1 MHKIIQK
8 WNNIDLILRIVIGL
22 FLGAALGIFV
32 PAHVYVLDLMGKL
45 FVSALKSVAPILV
58 FCLVIGAL
66 AQAKSVGNMKLVI
79 GLYALSTFTASLV
92 AVCAAMI
99 FPVDFTF
106 AHDAAASLPSPQ
118 GIGEVLN
125 SLVLNIV
132 VNPVDALVKGN
143 FIGILFWAI
152 AFGVALRLA
161 EPSTKA
167 FFDNVSSAI
176 GKIVHWIINA
186 APFGIMGLVYT
197 TVASNGLRIFS
208 EYGFVIA
215 LLLGTMAVVALILN
229 PILVFLLT
237 RKNPYPLVFRTLR
250 DSGVTAFFM
259 RSSAAN
265 IPVNMNL
272 CEKLGFNK
280 DNYSVSI
287 PLGSTINMSGAAIT
301 ISIMSLCAAHTLG
314 IRVDI
319 PTAVIL
325 SVLSAVSAAGAS
337 GVAGGSL
344 LLIPLACSSF
354 GISNDIAMQV
364 VAIGLI
370 IGVLQDSCET
380 ALNSSTDVLF
390 TAVGEYRMWQRAGI
404 KFKMGRDHETVQIKK

>member
-8 WNNIDLILRIVIGL
+8 WNSIDLILRIVFGL

-32 PAHVYVLDLMGKL
+32 PAHVYALDLIGKL

-58 FCLVIGAL
+58 FFLVIGAL
-66 AQAKSVGNMKLVI
+66 AKAKSVGSMKLVI
-79 GLYALSTFTASLV
+79 GLYALSTFIASLV
-92 AVCAAMI
+92 AVCAAII

-106 AHDAAASLPSPQ
+106 AHVEAAQSPSPQ

-132 VNPVDALVKGN
+132 VNPVDALAKGN

-152 AFGVALRLA
+152 AVGVALRIA

-197 TVASNGLRIFS
+197 TVDNNGLRIFS
-208 EYGFVIA
+208 EYGAVIA
-215 LLLGTMAVVALILN
+215 LLVCAMAVTALIVN
-229 PILVFLLT
+229 PILVFLFT
-237 RKNPYPLVFRTLR
+237 GENPYPLVLRTLR

-301 ISIMSLCAAHTLG
+301 ISIMALCAAHTLG
-314 IRVDI
+314 IYVDI

-325 SVLSAVSAAGAS
+325 SVFSSISAAGAS

-370 IGVLQDSCET
+370 IGVIQDSCET

-390 TAVGEYRMWQRAGI
+390 TAVGEYRLWKRAGI
-404 KFKMGRDHETVQIKK
+404 EFEMGKNHEPVQL

>member
-8 WNNIDLILRIVIGL
+8 WNSIDLILRIVIGL
-22 FLGAALGIFV
+22 FLGAVLGIFV
-32 PAHVYVLDLMGKL
+32 PAHVYLLDLIGKL

-66 AQAKSVGNMKLVI
+66 AKAKSVGNMKLVI
-79 GLYALSTFTASLV
+79 VLYALSTFIASLI

-99 FPVDFTF
+99 FPVNFTF
-106 AHDAAASLPSPQ
+106 AHVAAASSPSPQ
-118 GIGEVLN
+118 GIGDVLN

-132 VNPVDALVKGN
+132 VNPVDALAKGN

-208 EYGFVIA
+208 EYGSVIA
-215 LLLGTMAVVALILN
+215 LLVGTMAVVALIVN
-229 PILVFLLT
+229 PTLVFVLT
-237 RKNPYPLVFRTLR
+237 GKNPYPLVLRTLR
-250 DSGVTAFFM
+250 DSGVTAFFT

-301 ISIMSLCAAHTLG
+301 ISIMALCAAHTRG
-314 IRVDI
+314 IYVDI

-370 IGVLQDSCET
+370 IGVLQDSFET

-390 TAVGEYRMWQRAGI
+390 TAVGEYRMWQRAGL
-404 KFKMGRDHETVQIKK
+404 KFKMGKDHEPVQLKK

>member
-8 WNNIDLILRIVIGL
+8 WNSIDLILRIVIGL
-22 FLGAALGIFV
+22 FLGAALGLLV
-32 PAHVYVLDLMGKL
+32 PSHVYVLDLMGKL

-66 AQAKSVGNMKLVI
+66 AKAKSVGNMKLVI
-79 GLYALSTFTASLV
+79 VLYAISTFTASLI

-106 AHDAAASLPSPQ
+106 AHVEAASSPSPQ

-132 VNPVDALVKGN
+132 VNPVDALAKGN

-152 AFGVALRLA
+152 AFGIALRLA

-208 EYGFVIA
+208 EYGSVIA
-215 LLLGTMAVVALILN
+215 LLVCTMAVVALIVN
-229 PILVFLLT
+229 PILVFVLT
-237 RKNPYPLVFRTLR
+237 GKNPYPLVLRTLR

-301 ISIMSLCAAHTLG
+301 ISIMALCAAHTLG
-314 IRVDI
+314 IYVDI

-325 SVLSAVSAAGAS
+325 SALSAVSAAGAS

-370 IGVLQDSCET
+370 IGVIQDSCET

-390 TAVGEYRMWQRAGI
+390 TAVGEYRMWQRAGL
-404 KFKMGRDHETVQIKK
+404 KFKMGMDHETVQLNK

>member
-8 WNNIDLILRIVIGL
+8 WNSIDLILRIVIGL

-32 PAHVYVLDLMGKL
+32 PAHVYVLDLIGKL

-66 AQAKSVGNMKLVI
+66 AKAKSVGNMKLVI
-79 GLYALSTFTASLV
+79 VLYALSTFIASLI

-99 FPVDFTF
+99 FTVDFTF
-106 AHDAAASLPSPQ
+106 AHVEAASSPSPQ

-132 VNPVDALVKGN
+132 VNPVDALAKGN

-215 LLLGTMAVVALILN
+215 LLVGTMTVVALILN
-229 PILVFLLT
+229 PILVFVLT

-370 IGVLQDSCET
+370 IGVIQDSCET

-404 KFKMGRDHETVQIKK
+404 AFKMGKDHETVQLKK

>member
-8 WNNIDLILRIVIGL
+8 WNSIDLILRIVIGL
-22 FLGAALGIFV
+22 FLGAALGLFV
-32 PAHVYVLDLMGKL
+32 PSHVYVLDLMGKL

-66 AQAKSVGNMKLVI
+66 AKAKSVGNMKLVI
-79 GLYALSTFTASLV
+79 VLYAISTFTASLI

-106 AHDAAASLPSPQ
+106 AHVEAASSPSPQ

-132 VNPVDALVKGN
+132 VNPVDALAKGN

-208 EYGFVIA
+208 EYGSVIA
-215 LLLGTMAVVALILN
+215 LLVCTMAVVALIVN
-229 PILVFLLT
+229 PILVFVLT
-237 RKNPYPLVFRTLR
+237 GKNPYPLVLRTLR

-301 ISIMSLCAAHTLG
+301 ISIMALCAAHTLG
-314 IRVDI
+314 IYVDI

-325 SVLSAVSAAGAS
+325 SALSAVSAAGAS

-370 IGVLQDSCET
+370 IGVIQDSCET

-390 TAVGEYRMWQRAGI
+390 TAVGEYRMWQRAGL
-404 KFKMGRDHETVQIKK
+404 KFKMGMDHETVQLNK

>member
-8 WNNIDLILRIVIGL
+8 WNSIDLILRIVIGL
-22 FLGAALGIFV
+22 FLGAALGLFV

-66 AQAKSVGNMKLVI
+66 AKAKSVGNMKLVI
-79 GLYALSTFTASLV
+79 VLYALSTFIASLI

-106 AHDAAASLPSPQ
+106 AHVAAASSPSPQ

-132 VNPVDALVKGN
+132 VNPVDALAKGN

-215 LLLGTMAVVALILN
+215 LLVGTMAVVALILN
-229 PILVFLLT
+229 PILVFVLT

-370 IGVLQDSCET
+370 IGVIQDSCET

-404 KFKMGRDHETVQIKK
+404 KFKMGKDHETVQLKK

>member
-8 WNNIDLILRIVIGL
+8 WNSIDLILRIVIGL
-22 FLGAALGIFV
+22 FLGAALGLFV

-66 AQAKSVGNMKLVI
+66 AKAKSVGNMKLVI
-79 GLYALSTFTASLV
+79 VLYAISTFTASLI

-106 AHDAAASLPSPQ
+106 AHVEAASSPSPQ

-132 VNPVDALVKGN
+132 VNPVDALAKGN

-215 LLLGTMAVVALILN
+215 LLVGTMAVVALILN
-229 PILVFLLT
+229 PILVFVLT
-237 RKNPYPLVFRTLR
+237 GKNPYPLVFRTLR

-314 IRVDI
+314 ISVDI

-370 IGVLQDSCET
+370 IGVIQDSCET

-404 KFKMGRDHETVQIKK
+404 AFKMGKDHETVQLKK

>member
-1 MHKIIQK
+1 MHKIVQK

-32 PAHVYVLDLMGKL
+32 PAHVYALDLMGKL

-215 LLLGTMAVVALILN
+215 LLVGTMAVVALILN
-229 PILVFLLT
+229 PILVFVLT
-237 RKNPYPLVFRTLR
+237 GKNPYPLVFRTLR

-370 IGVLQDSCET
+370 IGVIQDSCET

-404 KFKMGRDHETVQIKK
+404 KFKMGRDHETVQLKK

>member
-22 FLGAALGIFV
+22 FLGASLGIFV
-32 PAHVYVLDLMGKL
+32 PAHVYVLDLIGKL

-66 AQAKSVGNMKLVI
+66 AKAKSVGNMKLVI
-79 GLYALSTFTASLV
+79 LLYAFSTFAASLV

-106 AHDAAASLPSPQ
+106 AHVEAASSPSPQ

-132 VNPVDALVKGN
+132 VNPVDALSKGN

-152 AFGVALRLA
+152 AFGIALRLA
-161 EPSTKA
+161 DPSTKT

-208 EYGFVIA
+208 EYGSVIA
-215 LLLGTMAVVALILN
+215 LLVCTMAVVALILN
-229 PILVFLLT
+229 PILVFVLT
-237 RKNPYPLVFRTLR
+237 GKNPYPLVLRTLR

-301 ISIMSLCAAHTLG
+301 ISIMALCAAHTLG
-314 IRVDI
+314 IYVDI

-370 IGVLQDSCET
+370 IGVIQDSCET

-404 KFKMGRDHETVQIKK
+404 KFKMGQDHETVQLKK

>member
-1 MHKIIQK
+1 MHRIVQK
-8 WNNIDLILRIVIGL
+8 WNSIDLILRIVLGL
-22 FLGAALGIFV
+22 FLGTLLGIFV

-45 FVSALKSVAPILV
+45 FVNALKSVAPILV
-58 FCLVIGAL
+58 FFLVIGAL
-66 AQAKSVGNMKLVI
+66 AQAKSAGNMKIII
-79 GLYALSTFTASLV
+79 GLYALSTFCAGLI
-92 AVCAAMI
+92 AVCAAML

-106 AHDAAASLPSPQ
+106 AHVEAASSPSPE

-176 GKIVHWIINA
+176 GKIVHWIINV

-197 TVASNGLRIFS
+197 TVASNGLRIFH
-208 EYGFVIA
+208 EYGAVIT
-215 LLLGTMAVVALILN
+215 LLVCTMAVTALVVN
-229 PILVFLLT
+229 PLLVFALT
-237 RKNPYPLVFRTLR
+237 RKNPYPLVLRTLR

-272 CEKLGFNK
+272 CEKLGFDP

-287 PLGSTINMSGAAIT
+287 PLGSTINMGGAAVT
-301 ISIMSLCAAHTLG
+301 ISIMALCAAHTLG
-314 IRVDI
+314 IYVDI

-325 SVLSAVSAAGAS
+325 SALSAVSAAGAS

-370 IGVLQDSCET
+370 IGVIQDSCET

-390 TAVGEYRMWQRAGI
+390 TAVGEYRMWSRAGLS
-404 KFKMGRDHETVQIKK
+404 FVMGKDHELVQLKK

>member
-8 WNNIDLILRIVIGL
+8 WNSIDLILRIVIGL

-32 PAHVYVLDLMGKL
+32 PAHVYLLDLIGKL

-66 AQAKSVGNMKLVI
+66 AKAKSVGNMKLVI
-79 GLYALSTFTASLV
+79 VLYALSTFIASLI

-99 FPVDFTF
+99 FPVNFTF
-106 AHDAAASLPSPQ
+106 AHVAAASSPSPQ
-118 GIGEVLN
+118 GIGDVLN

-132 VNPVDALVKGN
+132 VNPVDALAKGN

-208 EYGFVIA
+208 EYGSVIA
-215 LLLGTMAVVALILN
+215 LLVGTMAVVALIVN
-229 PILVFLLT
+229 PTLVFVLT
-237 RKNPYPLVFRTLR
+237 GKNPYPLVLRTLR
-250 DSGVTAFFM
+250 DSGVTAFFT

-301 ISIMSLCAAHTLG
+301 ISIMALCAAHTRG
-314 IRVDI
+314 IYVDI

-370 IGVLQDSCET
+370 IGVLQDSFET

-390 TAVGEYRMWQRAGI
+390 TAVGEYRMWQRAGL
-404 KFKMGRDHETVQIKK
+404 KFKMGKDHEPVQLKK